1 MNDDV
6 AIASLSAIAHATR
19 LGAFRLLVKAGPDG
33 VPAGEIARTLG
44 VPPTTMS
51 THLSILTNAGLIE
64 PRRESRTVYYSLRTS
79 KVSALFD
86 FLMEDCCQGRPE
98 LCGALAGAGACDPP
112 KPKTKPRR
120 RTPGPR

>member
-1 MNDDV
+1 MNDAA
-6 AIASLSAIAHATR
+6 AIASLSAIAHHTR

-44 VPPTTMS
+44 VPATTMS

-79 KVSALFD
+79 EVSALFD
-86 FLMEDCCQGRPE
+86 FLMADCCQGRPE
-98 LCGALAGAGACDPP
+98 LCGALAGAGDCRPGE
-112 KPKTKPRR
+112 TRR
-120 RTPGPR
+120 